1 MRMPSKTVMRAEF
14 APATPHSNS
23 IVRPSC
29 SECGTATFLVGIEP
43 EPERPDYDLN
53 TFQCP
58 KCGNFEIAVGKAA
71 DISL

>member
-1 MRMPSKTVMRAEF
+1 MRAHF
-14 APATPHSNS
+14 ASATPHSDC

-43 EPERPDYDLN
+43 ERPGYELL

-58 KCGNFEIAVGKAA
+58 KCENFEIAVGEAA
-71 DISL
+71 